1 MSEPT
6 TQERLERQRW
16 AIATVRSRRRQAKA
30 GIGGLLVLVP
40 LLVWLTGLLPSGFS
54 GFALLTAFAL
64 TCAGYAWL
72 VFRASRCPVCSA
84 QHAEGGHGLLDTMRY
99 RTGQPQIGRT
109 PGFIC
114 SSCGTR
120 LT

>member
-6 TQERLERQRW
+6 TEDRLERQRW
-16 AIATVRSRRRQAKA
+16 AIATVRSRRRQATVS
-30 GIGGLLVLVP
+30 I
-40 LLVWLTGLLPSGFS
+40 
-54 GFALLTAFAL
+54 
-64 TCAGYAWL
+64 
-72 VFRASRCPVCSA
+72 A
-84 QHAEGGHGLLDTMRY
+84 QHAEGGHGLIDTMRY

-109 PGFIC
+109 PGFTC